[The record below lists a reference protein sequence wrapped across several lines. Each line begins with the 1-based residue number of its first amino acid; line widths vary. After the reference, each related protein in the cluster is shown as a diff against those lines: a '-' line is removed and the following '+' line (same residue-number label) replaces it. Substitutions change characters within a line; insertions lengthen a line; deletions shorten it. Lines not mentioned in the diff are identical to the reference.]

1 MQRPRLFIMH
11 RTNGGQLRFWP
22 AGSDGWPA
30 GSALSSSPPG
40 TEQRSRKRA
49 RPDSASSPSADS
61 NGSLGAAIGAQRTT
75 SRNTTDLF
83 QGGTANA
90 YKVWLQGIDQQPAG
104 KPAYAS
110 YIGAKLAQTFD
121 NTGWGVGVV
130 CCITADPRRKS
141 TIRVPASDA
150 IFSTKSQPHHLGGQH
165 SFCGRSALLCLMR
178 NFEQGLHQPSASTP
192 TPTFNGARAS
202 GTVVS
207 NGAAA
212 HSSSSSLPSP
222 QAHAPQG
229 PAAAAA
235 PARVAPTAGP

>member
-1 MQRPRLFIMH
+1 
-11 RTNGGQLRFWP
+11 
-22 AGSDGWPA
+22 
-30 GSALSSSPPG
+30 
-40 TEQRSRKRA
+40 
-49 RPDSASSPSADS
+49 
-61 NGSLGAAIGAQRTT
+61 
-75 SRNTTDLF
+75 
-83 QGGTANA
+83 
-90 YKVWLQGIDQQPAG
+90 
-104 KPAYAS
+104 
-110 YIGAKLAQTFD
+110 
-121 NTGWGVGVV
+121 V

-235 PARVAPTAGP
+235 PARAAPTAGTFDGVHSIPGHLVDLLTRNGIFAFLEDLHTTGRQWNLRNFRIPRLVPRGTARSPKSMLQRP

>member
-1 MQRPRLFIMH
+1 V
-11 RTNGGQLRFWP
+11 
-22 AGSDGWPA
+22 
-30 GSALSSSPPG
+30 
-40 TEQRSRKRA
+40 
-49 RPDSASSPSADS
+49 DS

-150 IFSTKSQPHHLGGQH
+150 ILPTKSQPL
-165 SFCGRSALLCLMR
+165 SIWEDNTDSVVDLLLR
-178 NFEQGLHQPSASTP
+178 NFEQGLHQPSALTP
-192 TPTFNGARAS
+192 IPTSNGARAS